1 MKKLLVVF
9 LVVACI
15 LPGIALAEGPQKPS
29 YQVPLWKVADGVHFQ
44 GSYAM
49 DYSTALVKA
58 YRFDQDP
65 RFSMEAMVQFGKVSY
80 LTFLYY
86 GPQGDTLTGM
96 FLFEHPSH
104 WVVPPDSQGAGLKKD
119 TLMEDGHRLLG
130 ETLLAVWP
138 EAPIE
143 GNPFDPVL
151 RLFTPLHP
159 GHIYQPLSPID
170 QQTMQKQLEALL
182 AVPLS
187 ASEGPLEFSSE
198 IAGTFSQLE
207 AKGTGVQV
215 PLFATYQKLTGWFQ
229 QNGWT
234 ADSQFFA
241 SGVTGEVMGYRQ
253 EQKLAVIQVLW
264 LPLPGYP
271 FGPDK
276 PIDINDFPPDQQV
289 MRVLIQIGEIKE

>member
-44 GSYAM
+44 GSYAK

-65 RFSMEAMVQFGKVSY
+65 RFSLEAMVQFGKVSY

-104 WVVPPDSQGAGLKKD
+104 WVVSPDSQGAGLKKD

-130 ETLLAVWP
+130 EVLLSIWP

-159 GHIYQPLSPID
+159 GHIYQPLSPMD
-170 QQTMQKQLEALL
+170 LQTMQKQLEGVLGTTL
-182 AVPLS
+182 V
-187 ASEGPLEFSSE
+187 ASEGQLEF
-198 IAGTFSQLE
+198 AGQTLGTCSQLE
-207 AKGTGVQV
+207 AHGTGVQFSLAET
-215 PLFATYQKLTGWFQ
+215 PGQLTAWFQ

-241 SGVTGEVMGYRQ
+241 SGVTGQVMGYRQ
-253 EQKLAVIQVLW
+253 EQKLAVISVLW
-264 LPLPGYP
+264 LPPPGYP

-289 MRVLIQIGEIKE
+289 MRVLIQVGEIKE